1 MCKIPK
7 CIHWKVTFQKVL
19 KIYSWTERSKLTI
32 YHLLLKI
39 YAFCFHKINYDVWQT
54 QKIEKKYLS
63 YYQKSNQGRDI
74 LYQSHIEHY
83 ATAPDTKTLSS
94 NASTALSPNKSQPG
108 KFLLTCNIN
117 TEEKGP
123 KWFFLWFY
131 ERKFNN
137 LSLHFIRLLWR
148 RVPEQQLCILLNSL
162 QTSANNKSVFH
173 FSLRTPHVCL
183 IEETWVVWER
193 ILTRVCRNT
202 EFYNFGVSSRVLNS
216 VWLSSLSPEGAQ

>member
-1 MCKIPK
+1 MAK
-7 CIHWKVTFQKVL
+7 
-19 KIYSWTERSKLTI
+19 
-32 YHLLLKI
+32 
-39 YAFCFHKINYDVWQT
+39 
-54 QKIEKKYLS
+54 KIEKNYLS

-74 LYQSHIEHY
+74 LYQSHIQHY

-117 TEEKGP
+117 REEKGP

-148 RVPEQQLCILLNSL
+148 RVPQQQLCILLNSL

-183 IEETWVVWER
+183 IEETWMVWER
-193 ILTRVCRNT
+193 ILTRVSLQFRCFISCSELCMVIITVARRRSVI
-202 EFYNFGVSSRVLNS
+202 YCDPLHVVLQ
-216 VWLSSLSPEGAQ
+216 VTY

>member
-1 MCKIPK
+1 M
-7 CIHWKVTFQKVL
+7 HSVST
-19 KIYSWTERSKLTI
+19 KLTTTCG
-32 YHLLLKI
+32 K
-39 YAFCFHKINYDVWQT
+39 
-54 QKIEKKYLS
+54 KIEKNYLS
-63 YYQKSNQGRDI
+63 YYQESNQGRDI

-83 ATAPDTKTLSS
+83 ATASDTKTLSS

-148 RVPEQQLCILLNSL
+148 RVPQQQLCILLNSL

>member
-1 MCKIPK
+1 MANTKNR
-7 CIHWKVTFQKVL
+7 
-19 KIYSWTERSKLTI
+19 EKL
-32 YHLLLKI
+32 
-39 YAFCFHKINYDVWQT
+39 YD
-54 QKIEKKYLS
+54 EHYLS

-74 LYQSHIEHY
+74 LYQSHTEHY

-94 NASTALSPNKSQPG
+94 NASTALSPNKSQLG

-117 TEEKGP
+117 TERKDLA

-173 FSLRTPHVCL
+173 FFPSNPACMFN
-183 IEETWVVWER
+183 WG
-193 ILTRVCRNT
+193 N
-202 EFYNFGVSSRVLNS
+202 LNS
-216 VWLSSLSPEGAQ
+216 MGADINTTL